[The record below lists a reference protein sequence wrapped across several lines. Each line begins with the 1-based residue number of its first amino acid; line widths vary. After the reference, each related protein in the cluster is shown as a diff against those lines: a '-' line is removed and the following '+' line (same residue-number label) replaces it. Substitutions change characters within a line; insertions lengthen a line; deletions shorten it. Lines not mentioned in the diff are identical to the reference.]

1 LIHWLKL
8 QSLKYDSKIRIEE
21 SVCEVGKIMLIFFQL
36 SSRRVLKIEKTQILR
51 KRILYAVLDWGL
63 GHATRS
69 IPIIRALRINYEL
82 IIASTGR
89 SLRLL
94 QAEFP
99 ELETI
104 DFPDYGIRYSR
115 EGHWLLLFLIIQLPL
130 IIFRLCLEKLRTDT
144 IVRAKKID
152 IIFSD
157 NRYGVYSRKV
167 PCYFMAHQLRYRLSR
182 QLREFEWV
190 SVWFNRLMF
199 KNFNRVFVPD
209 VGGDSNLAGALAH
222 SYEWQGNSK
231 ICYIGILS
239 SVDQEVVE
247 EEIDLFVMISGPEPQ
262 RSIFEGIIR
271 QQIGTIPGR
280 KIVVLGKPGEEPG
293 WSETVELQ
301 VFSHLDRKTM
311 QQMINR
317 SRMIVARSGYSTI
330 MELAAL
336 RKKALLVPTPGQT
349 EQEYLAEHLQKMN
362 WWYTTTQ
369 DQLNI
374 ARDLQLAWQARVP
387 EKFTRDV
394 NNLDQ
399 ILAIIRKDLN

>member
-1 LIHWLKL
+1 LN
-8 QSLKYDSKIRIEE
+8 
-21 SVCEVGKIMLIFFQL
+21 
-36 SSRRVLKIEKTQILR
+36 IEKSQILR

-69 IPIIRALRINYEL
+69 IPIIRALGINNEL
-82 IIASTGR
+82 VLASTGR

-99 ELETI
+99 DLETI
-104 DFPDYGIRYSR
+104 DFPDYGIRYSYR
-115 EGHWLLLFLIIQLPL
+115 GRWLLVFLIIQLPL
-130 IIFRLCLEKLRTDT
+130 VIFRLFIEKFRTGE
-144 IVRAKKID
+144 IVSDKKID

-167 PCYFMAHQLRYRLSR
+167 PCYFMTHQLRYRLSR
-182 QLREFEWV
+182 HLRGFEWI

-209 VGGDSNLAGALAH
+209 VGGGSNLAGALAH
-222 SYEWQGNSK
+222 SYEWRGNSK
-231 ICYIGILS
+231 IYYIGILS
-239 SVDQEVVE
+239 SIDQEEVDE
-247 EEIDLFVMISGPEPQ
+247 DIDLLFMISGLEPQ
-262 RSIFEGIIR
+262 RSIFEEIIR

-280 KIVVLGKPGEEPG
+280 KIVVLGKPGEEPN
-293 WSETVELQ
+293 WPETVDLR

-311 QQMINR
+311 QQTINR
-317 SRMIVARSGYSTI
+317 SRVIIARSGYSTI

-336 RKKALLVPTPGQT
+336 RKQALLVPTPGQT

-374 ARDLQLAWQARVP
+374 ARDLQLAWHTRAP
-387 EKFTRDV
+387 EKFTGNV
-394 NNLDQ
+394 NNLSQ
-399 ILAIIRKDLN
+399 ILAIIRKDLD